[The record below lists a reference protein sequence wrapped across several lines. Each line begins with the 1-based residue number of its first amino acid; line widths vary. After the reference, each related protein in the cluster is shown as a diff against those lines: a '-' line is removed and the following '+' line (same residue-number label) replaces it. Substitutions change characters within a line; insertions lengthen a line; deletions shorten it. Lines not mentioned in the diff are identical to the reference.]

1 MSQDL
6 DEFCQEFAIRRSFSV
21 PYAPPQNAQAERM
34 WGILLK
40 GVRICLAES
49 KVPDKFWTQAMNH
62 IAHLHNVLPSS
73 SLPGEISPH
82 EALYKTRPNVEKIR
96 TWGCLAWYLL
106 PDKDIKSKISP
117 RSVAAIHLG
126 LDDQRNGWV
135 IYIPSLNRITTAYHL
150 RFQENR
156 FINFEES
163 SDTWNVNV
171 PTEPRPLRETEYM
184 YQEDRD
190 ADTGEN
196 PNLANSDVRF
206 RDIPNENI
214 PPEERCTDPNCTLR
228 RHPDSIPHSYEQLN
242 TRRRS
247 SRNQNPNY
255 RVEHTFDMEIILDD
269 VNGQAMTISDNM
281 INGDITIPENYK
293 EAIESRY
300 GKRWKESMLKEITDL
315 MKNDTWKEINMDDVP
330 KVQRIEGSQR
340 ANGSILSN
348 TIEMEQLRDSNRD
361 LWYVDIH
368 KFKAWITRISFQ
380 QH

>member
-1 MSQDL
+1 
-6 DEFCQEFAIRRSFSV
+6 
-21 PYAPPQNAQAERM
+21 
-34 WGILLK
+34 
-40 GVRICLAES
+40 
-49 KVPDKFWTQAMNH
+49 MNH
-62 IAHLHNVLPSS
+62 IAHLHNVLPST

-126 LDDQRNGWV
+126 LDNQRNGWV

-206 RDIPNENI
+206 RDIPNENS
-214 PPEERCTDPNCTLR
+214 T
-228 RHPDSIPHSYEQLN
+228 
-242 TRRRS
+242 
-247 SRNQNPNY
+247 
-255 RVEHTFDMEIILDD
+255 
-269 VNGQAMTISDNM
+269 
-281 INGDITIPENYK
+281 
-293 EAIESRY
+293 
-300 GKRWKESMLKEITDL
+300 
-315 MKNDTWKEINMDDVP
+315 
-330 KVQRIEGSQR
+330 
-340 ANGSILSN
+340 
-348 TIEMEQLRDSNRD
+348 
-361 LWYVDIH
+361 
-368 KFKAWITRISFQ
+368 
-380 QH
+380 